1 MAADGDD
8 LPAFTLE
15 TGTSVEALR
24 DAKAESW
31 ATLDHRI
38 TLAREIDD
46 KATRLI
52 RTNVV
57 VLGIVVSAVGVAGP
71 RTIGTLDVA
80 VVALSVVGGIGLLA
94 SIFVGVGLYTVSG
107 RDIGVS
113 ASYRDDVRRGSY
125 SEREW
130 LRTVLV
136 GYDEWDADVAAL
148 NRRKEWYL
156 LASQLVLLTALL
168 ALATATG
175 LLLVAHRTPI
185 RW

>member
-1 MAADGDD
+1 MVEGDD
-8 LPAFTLE
+8 AFALE
-15 TGTSVEALR
+15 AATSVEALR
-24 DAKAESW
+24 DAKAESR

-38 TLAREIDD
+38 ALAHEIDD

-71 RTIGTLDVA
+71 RTIATLDVY
-80 VVALSVVGGIGLLA
+80 VVALSAVGGLGLLA

-107 RDIGVS
+107 TDFGVG
-113 ASYRDDVRRGSY
+113 ASYRSDVRRGSY

-130 LRTVLV
+130 LLTILA
-136 GYDEWDADVAAL
+136 GYDEWDEDMAAL

-156 LASQLVLLTALL
+156 LASQVLLLAALL
-168 ALATATG
+168 ALAAATG
-175 LLLVAHRTPI
+175 LLLVGR
-185 RW
+185 